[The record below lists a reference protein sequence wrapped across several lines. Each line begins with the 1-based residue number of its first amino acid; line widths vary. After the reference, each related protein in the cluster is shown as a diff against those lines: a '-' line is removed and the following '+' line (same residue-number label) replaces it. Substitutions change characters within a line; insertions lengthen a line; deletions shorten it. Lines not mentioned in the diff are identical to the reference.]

1 MTRNCAGSRPTRP
14 TRARSWTVDSG
25 PGHGVLNYFGDATVW
40 WGLFLV
46 SAEAWPGILTV
57 LSPLAMTYFL
67 VFRTGARLLEKEMAK
82 RPGYREYMERTSGFP
97 LPHPAAGR
105 PDVGA

>member
-1 MTRNCAGSRPTRP
+1 MDRGLW
-14 TRARSWTVDSG
+14 SWTRH
-25 PGHGVLNYFGDATVW
+25 PNYFGDATVW

-57 LSPLAMTYFL
+57 LSPLAMTPGL
-67 VFRTGARLLEKEMAK
+67 PHGRPAARKEMAK
-82 RPGYREYMERTSGFP
+82 RPGIASTWSARAASSRS
-97 LPHPAAGR
+97 HPAAGR